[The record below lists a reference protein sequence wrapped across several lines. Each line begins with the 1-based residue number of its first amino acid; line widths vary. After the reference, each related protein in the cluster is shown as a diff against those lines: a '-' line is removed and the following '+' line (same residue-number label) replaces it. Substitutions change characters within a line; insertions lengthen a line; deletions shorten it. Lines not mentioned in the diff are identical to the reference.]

1 MEIQVMNIF
10 YLVLNNDKIFPSN
23 HYTLYFCGCESKKK
37 DLYIHE

>member
-23 HYTLYFCGCESKKK
+23 EYTLYFCRQKKGT
-37 DLYIHE
+37 Y